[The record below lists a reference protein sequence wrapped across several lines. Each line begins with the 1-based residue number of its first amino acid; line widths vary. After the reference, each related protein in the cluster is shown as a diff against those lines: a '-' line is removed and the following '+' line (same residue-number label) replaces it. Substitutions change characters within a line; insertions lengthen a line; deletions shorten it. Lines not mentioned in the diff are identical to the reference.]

1 MMKDEIV
8 DQVRQMRERQAA
20 KFNYDLKAIV
30 ADARQRQKDS
40 GHQVVSF
47 ARKPKKLVGYR
58 IARGCD
64 EFHAATCTGAVA
76 GRFGLGLPVPKC
88 GV

>member
-47 ARKPKKLVGYR
+47 ARKPKKP
-58 IARGCD
+58 A
-64 EFHAATCTGAVA
+64 
-76 GRFGLGLPVPKC
+76 
-88 GV
+88 